1 MPDWLQDWLS
11 YDDIVLLAWFFVAI
25 FCLVTLPGFVV
36 VIVQEKAIRKRK
48 SLEEFVVSYVV
59 IVVPVVILF
68 LLIKTISRLRPK
80 TSLVRTIGRGLPV

>member
-48 SLEEFVVSYVV
+48 SLEDG
-59 IVVPVVILF
+59 
-68 LLIKTISRLRPK
+68 LRNERRELGKRRKEATANNDP
-80 TSLVRTIGRGLPV
+80 G

>member
-48 SLEEFVVSYVV
+48 SLEDG
-59 IVVPVVILF
+59 
-68 LLIKTISRLRPK
+68 LRNEMRELGKRRKEATANNDP
-80 TSLVRTIGRGLPV
+80 G